1 MLNKDIDVLKAWMD
15 GKTIQRYDAL
25 DDVWVSSENEWL
37 NPTYFDQ
44 YDWRIKPSS
53 KQVDYQALIDSNL
66 LVLFSDSCR
75 DDYHYTTSRLV
86 SIEGDNLYIDTTFTT
101 WDTIS
106 FEDGLK
112 QVTTTNTIY
121 KLWKAGFSV
130 EVEGSYDC
138 NKLKDELYVV
148 VLEGVREG
156 YTL

>member
-1 MLNKDIDVLKAWMD
+1 MQKHDNVIKAWLE
-15 GKTIQRYDAL
+15 GEAIQRYDPI
-25 DDVWVSSENEWL
+25 DDVWVSSVNEWL

-44 YDWRIKPSS
+44 YDRRIKPEL
-53 KQVDYQALIDSNL
+53 KQVDYQALIDAKL
-66 LVLFSDSCR
+66 FVTLFSHRDSR
-75 DDYHYTTSRLV
+75 ILTSRLADFDEYYV
-86 SIEGDNLYIDTTFTT
+86 YIDKMGGGLG
-101 WDTIS
+101 S
-106 FEDGLK
+106 MEFEDGLK
-112 QVTTTNTIY
+112 QVTTTNNIH